1 MTNRRCGKC
10 LACRLRRARGTVSA
24 RNMARA
30 LFKLEIIASR
40 DGRTVRKWEECGG
53 PHSLERAMPATR
65 RAMIRWIAAHMAGR
79 KIEGRK
85 P

>member
-1 MTNRRCGKC
+1 
-10 LACRLRRARGTVSA
+10 
-24 RNMARA
+24 MARA

-65 RAMIRWIAAHMAGR
+65 RAMIRWIGAHMAGR
-79 KIEGRK
+79 KIKIEGRK